1 MIFWFLYLNILLL
14 SISLLCFF
22 LIKQNFINILLCIEL
37 LFLIINPNFVIF
49 SIILDDIIGIFFCP
63 IISTIAAAESVIG
76 LGLLISF
83 YRLKYYKL
91 SIKLINF
98 LKH

>member
-1 MIFWFLYLNILLL
+1 MILWFLYLNILLFSL
-14 SISLLCFF
+14 SLLGFF

-37 LFLIINPNFVIF
+37 LFLIINLNFVIF
-49 SIILDDIIGIFFCP
+49 SIILDDIIGIFSCST
-63 IISTIAAAESVIG
+63 ILTIAAAESVIG
-76 LGLLISF
+76 LGLLILS

-98 LKH
+98 LKN